1 MKSELKQLNAGVH
14 KKFGKDLANFLMP
27 ILNDKNIEPLMIA
40 GMMMK
45 MTIELYTKLLDD
57 DAIHT
62 LLSVV
67 DSTVEDIR
75 KDAIPINRTI
85 H

>member
-1 MKSELKQLNAGVH
+1 MKDPEL
-14 KKFGKDLANFLMP
+14 KKFGEDLANFLVP
-27 ILNDKNIEPLMIA
+27 ILNDKNTEPLMIA

-45 MTIELYTKLLDD
+45 MTIELYTKLLSD
-57 DAIHT
+57 DAIHS
-62 LLSVV
+62 LLSIV

-75 KDAIPINRTI
+75 SKGCEAPISKTV